1 MRFLKTLAR
10 AFRRP
15 TPPGHSA
22 TAEQAAQIALAAYG
36 RLAGGDAAGAAGLI
50 APLLA
55 QEAGHA
61 DVFMVQGLVEKSA
74 GELDAAAACLRKAV
88 ALRPDF
94 GAAWAELGAVLAASG
109 QLEEALSAQERAA
122 ALEPQSAQIRQNL
135 GMTRYRLR
143 DVSGAVEALEEA
155 LALDPELTE
164 ARFDLAEALL
174 VQGDFERGWAAYEH
188 RPQLAAAM
196 AKVTMPR
203 WTPQPMAKR
212 VAVIAEQ
219 GLGDVVMFARLLPRL
234 RALADEI
241 EVFTQPT
248 LVRLFR
254 DSGLA
259 HDVRV
264 LDELAAVEPGRYDGY
279 LPFMSLAR
287 AIELRLPGLDAD
299 TLYLRP
305 SAALIETW
313 RTRVRAVDTPGL
325 RVGLA
330 WGGNPGHR
338 RDDDRSIP
346 VAQLAALAGIEGVQL
361 YRLQL
366 GRPDLGAPEFPIVD
380 LTPHI
385 EDLADSAALMHA
397 LDLVISV
404 DTAVAHVAGALGRP
418 VWVLCPL
425 RADWRWQIDGRDA
438 PWYASARVF
447 RPDRTAE
454 WRPVIADVAEALT
467 RLARQC

>member
-1 MRFLKTLAR
+1 MDFLKTLAR

-15 TPPGHSA
+15 APRSV
-22 TAEQAAQIALAAYG
+22 TAEEAAQAAMAAYS
-36 RLAGGDAAGAAGLI
+36 RLMAGDPAGAASLI

-55 QEAGHA
+55 REPGHA
-61 DVFMVQGLVEKSA
+61 DVFMVQGLVHKSA
-74 GELDAAAACLRKAV
+74 GELDAAAVCLRRAV
-88 ALRPDF
+88 ALRDDF
-94 GAAWAELGAVLAASG
+94 GAAWAELGAILAAWG
-109 QLEEALSAQERAA
+109 RLEEALSAQERAV
-122 ALEPQSAQIRQNL
+122 ALEPASAQIRQNL

-143 DVSGAVEALEEA
+143 DVPGAIEALEKA
-155 LALDPELTE
+155 LALDPGLSE

-188 RPQLAAAM
+188 RPQLTAAM
-196 AKVTMPR
+196 ASVTVPR
-203 WTPQPMAKR
+203 WTPRAAAKR
-212 VAVIAEQ
+212 VAVVAEQ
-219 GLGDVVMFARLLPRL
+219 GLGDVLMFARLLPRL
-234 RALADEI
+234 RTLADEI
-241 EVFTQPT
+241 DVFAQAA

-259 HDVRV
+259 HEVRA

-279 LPFMSLAR
+279 LPFMSLAQ
-287 AIELRLPGLDAD
+287 AVELRLPQLDAG
-299 TLYLRP
+299 TPYLRP
-305 SAALIETW
+305 GAVLVEAW
-313 RTRVRAVDTPGL
+313 RSRVGPRDPGVL

-346 VAQLAALAGIEGVQL
+346 VTQLTALAGIEGIEL
-361 YRLQL
+361 YSLQL
-366 GRPDLGAPEFPIVD
+366 ARPDLGAPEFPIVD
-380 LTPHI
+380 LTRHI
-385 EDLADSAALMHA
+385 EDLADTAALMHA

-404 DTAVAHVAGALGRP
+404 DTAVAHLAGALGRP

-447 RPDRTAE
+447 RPERTAE
-454 WRPVIADVAEALT
+454 WRPVIASVAEALT